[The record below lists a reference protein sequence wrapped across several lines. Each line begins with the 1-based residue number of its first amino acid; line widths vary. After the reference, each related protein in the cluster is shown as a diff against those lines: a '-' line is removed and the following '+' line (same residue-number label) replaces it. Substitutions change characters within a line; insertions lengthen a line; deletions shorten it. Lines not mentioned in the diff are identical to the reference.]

1 MAIKVDINN
10 LISDYQKSGG
20 KTNFPDSLKKVLQ
33 YAQSDNNLKEVSDLA
48 YLLATAK
55 VESDYSLQR
64 WESDYLCNLQGKP
77 YKDKPCDSALN
88 YYRST
93 ANGKNNYY
101 SLGTDKNGLPYFG
114 RGLIQLTGKSNY
126 QKYGDL
132 IGVDLI
138 NDGDK
143 ALESKNS
150 YLIASSYLS
159 NKRGGIY
166 EKNGV
171 KRNTFDLARDNDLTL
186 ARKSV
191 NGGSKGL
198 SEVNT
203 AYGFWKNLLKKNNA
217 KYVIGTNSNKKI
229 WLGIGLSVLTIG
241 VTGTLIYMYLKKKNK
256 LPNFIKNINLGVYTK
271 LISN

>member
-256 LPNFIKNINLGVYTK
+256 LPNFIKNINLK
-271 LISN
+271 K

>member
-1 MAIKVDINN
+1 MAIKVDIDK
-10 LISDYQKSGG
+10 LLSDYKKAGR
-20 KTNFPDSLKKVLQ
+20 KTNFPESLKKVLQ
-33 YAQSDNNLKEVSDLA
+33 YARTDKNLNDISDLA

-64 WESDYLCNLQGKP
+64 WESDYICNLQGKP
-77 YKDKPCDSALN
+77 YKDKPCESALN

-93 ANGKNNYY
+93 KGGKKNYY
-101 SLGTDKNGLPYFG
+101 TLGTDKNGLPYFG

-143 ALESKNS
+143 ALEPKNS
-150 YLIASSYLS
+150 YLIASAYLS

-171 KRNTFDLARDNDLTL
+171 KRSTFDLARDNDLTL

-191 NGGSKGL
+191 NGGTKDLDGI
-198 SEVNT
+198 NN
-203 AYGFWKNLLKKNNA
+203 AYGFWKNILKKNNA
-217 KYVIGTNSNKKI
+217 KVVSGSGVQNKSNARI
-229 WLGIGLSVLTIG
+229 WLGVGLSVLTIG
-241 VTGTLIYMYLKKKNK
+241 VTGTLIYMYLKKNNK
-256 LPNFIKNINLGVYTK
+256 LPNFIKNIK
-271 LISN
+271 LKK

>member
-1 MAIKVDINN
+1 MAIKVDIDK
-10 LISDYQKSGG
+10 LISDYKKGG
-20 KTNFPDSLKKVLQ
+20 HKTNFPDSLKKVLQ
-33 YAQSDNNLKEVSDLA
+33 YARTDKNLTDISDLA

-55 VESDYSLQR
+55 IESDYSLQR
-64 WESDYLCNLQGKP
+64 WEADYVCNLQGKA
-77 YKDKPCDSALN
+77 YKNKPCDSALN

-93 ANGKNNYY
+93 KGGKKNYY
-101 SLGTDKNGLPYFG
+101 TLGTDKNGLPYFG

-126 QKYGDL
+126 EKYGEL

-143 ALESKNS
+143 ALEPKNS
-150 YLIASSYLS
+150 FRIATSYLS

-171 KRNTFDLARDNDLTL
+171 KRSTFDLAKDNDLTL

-191 NGGSKGL
+191 NGGTKDL
-198 SEVNT
+198 DKINT
-203 AYGFWKNLLKKNNA
+203 AYVFWKNLLKKNNA
-217 KYVIGTNSNKKI
+217 KVVSGSDAGGTSNKKL

-241 VTGTLIYMYLKKKNK
+241 VTGTLIYMYLKKNNK
-256 LPNFIKNINLGVYTK
+256 LPNFIKNIK
-271 LISN
+271 LKQ